1 MATAAPAKEE
11 DDEVRLVRHSPSKP
25 SLAPSLPPSLLITPS
40 LPPSL
45 IQIGLGMLPL
55 ALLSLASFTA
65 DAFHVSGGGLR
76 RARTGRSPAAAA
88 APPPPPPLHSPSPP
102 FSTTTLTARLLQR
115 HLFPSSPSSF
125 LSFSS
130 TSSSSSPLTRLWAT
144 PGGSPP
150 SLEDEEEEKRRRQ
163 RRRNSN
169 SSSSSSSSNDDDDD
183 EEEDKDEDGG
193 KEDGKQRKSGSSRS
207 SSSKTENKK
216 KRKAAVSSTARSGAK
231 GYSRDALL
239 GVLGVTLL
247 TGLAIGTSK
256 PDLTSFLP
264 SSTPSSLPF
273 SSSTT
278 GASPLAGASTS
289 SFLGDRAN
297 RKGYLGWRRLSEVE
311 NRAKDQNKAQKT
323 YPVRFVTYLTRF
335 LVNFDED
342 DKALWA
348 KLAKD
353 VPFTYKEAQVEE
365 TRRRQFA
372 AIADSAE
379 IGLYDYQGPE
389 GVQRLFELLKDRYG
403 QTSEARRQ
411 LAILFSFLEES
422 QPVQGIA
429 RMLIDTDNARVAAF
443 RLITGGDG
451 YTSPTPPKVS
461 NDRPLPPSLC

>member
-1 MATAAPAKEE
+1 MT
-11 DDEVRLVRHSPSKP
+11 RQQQHHHF
-25 SLAPSLPPSLLITPS
+25 IT
-40 LPPSL
+40 
-45 IQIGLGMLPL
+45 
-55 ALLSLASFTA
+55 
-65 DAFHVSGGGLR
+65 
-76 RARTGRSPAAAA
+76 
-88 APPPPPPLHSPSPP
+88 
-102 FSTTTLTARLLQR
+102 
-115 HLFPSSPSSF
+115 SSSSF
-125 LSFSS
+125 LSSFS
-130 TSSSSSPLTRLWAT
+130 SSSSSPSTRLWAT
-144 PGGSPP
+144 PGGGPP

-163 RRRNSN
+163 RRR
-169 SSSSSSSSNDDDDD
+169 SSSSSNDDDDD
-183 EEEDKDEDGG
+183 DMDNNEEDVRDE
-193 KEDGKQRKSGSSRS
+193 KENGKQRKGSNRIS
-207 SSSKTENKK
+207 SSSKNSSSYKTKIKK
-216 KRKAAVSSTARSGAK
+216 KKKAAAVSSSGRRGTK
-231 GYSRDALL
+231 GYPRDALV

-256 PDLTSFLP
+256 PDISSFLP
-264 SSTPSSLPF
+264 SSTPASLPF
-273 SSSTT
+273 PSSNT

-289 SFLGDRAN
+289 SFLGDSAN

-353 VPFTYKEAQVEE
+353 IPFTYKEAQVEA

-389 GVQRLFELLKDRYG
+389 GVQKLFELLKDRYG
-403 QTSEARRQ
+403 QTSAARRQ

-451 YTSPTPPKVS
+451 YTSKTPPKVTYKS
-461 NDRPLPPSLC
+461 PVFPPSSNLLMHTLSLPLFFQPSFPPSVSS